1 MGRSRVR
8 RIVFWVA
15 AALALVGCDDE
26 EAGDAA
32 EETAEPSE
40 PAAEPAPLQLH
51 EWGLISERL
60 GQGERVATRRAPAR
74 SIDWGALGFGDDPI
88 GNAVGV
94 PVPSSSGSLRM
105 RSGGKP
111 VIYAHLPDGVDERAF
126 ELEVRVPGGQVVE
139 HWPRVAEGQPEAL
152 RWTARAH
159 RGECGER
166 RYPEPGDP
174 ACQTPDDF
182 CEAALAPADSE
193 TEDGACL
200 EVGGA
205 PFDYLFYRAGMPPTP
220 LPLAITRTEDG
231 GLRIQHRGE
240 VAIPGRLIH
249 VRRGATRAASVFRLL
264 DPPAPGTTATL
275 TPLPDAPADAPD
287 AAQALHEDAAALGL
301 SADEVDAFGRAWDVE
316 LLGRRA
322 EGSETAQ
329 RTPFP
334 ASLVTPAE
342 ALLYWMPPAELDAH
356 LALVP
361 SEDVVLKRAIL
372 VRVGLEYAEAG
383 EGGDD

>member
-1 MGRSRVR
+1 MDRSRVR

-15 AALALVGCDDE
+15 ASLALVGCDDE
-26 EAGDAA
+26 VDETA
-32 EETAEPSE
+32 EEAIEEPSE
-40 PAAEPAPLQLH
+40 PAAEPVAPLELH

-60 GQGERVATRRAPAR
+60 GEEERVATRRAPAR
-74 SIDWGALGFGDDPI
+74 SIDWGSFGVGATVGGEGI
-88 GNAVGV
+88 GESVGI
-94 PVPSSSGSLRM
+94 SGSLPM

-111 VIYAHLPDGVDERAF
+111 VVYAHLPDGVDERAF

-205 PFDYLFYRAGMPPTP
+205 SFDYLFYRAGMPPTP
-220 LPLAITRTEDG
+220 LPLAITRAEDG
-231 GLRIQHRGE
+231 GLRIEHRGE

-287 AAQALHEDAAALGL
+287 AARALHEDAAALGL

-329 RTPFP
+329 QTPFP
-334 ASLVTPAE
+334 PSLATPAE